1 MFFHFMASI
10 ISALVRAIAA
20 FATAGRSVFANGS
33 FYAIIVIA
41 PTRAGFAFF

>member
-1 MFFHFMASI
+1 MASI
-10 ISALVRAIAA
+10 IGALVSTIVA
-20 FATAGRSVFANGS
+20 FATSGRSVFANGS